1 MYHLEKQRASDIIK
15 GCGNKT
21 VAVIGDVMLDRFFWG
36 KVTRISPEAP
46 VPVIDLEDESYHLGG
61 AANVANNLKSL
72 GTNVLLCG
80 SVGKDYAGSQF
91 IDIAKQNLLKTEG
104 LYVCPERPTTVKTR
118 IIGNNQHIARLDK
131 ESRDYITPEAEN
143 YIIDTIFSCS
153 ALDCIIFEDYNKG
166 TITPE
171 LIRKV
176 ISYAGE
182 KKIPVL
188 VDPKFFNFFE
198 YKGVTVFKPNLKELT
213 RALGI
218 EVKTKEN
225 IVEAG
230 KNVLQTLQSEYLL
243 LTLGPDGMILFGK
256 DGSLNSIQTTVRQVA
271 DVSGAGDTVIAT
283 LASCLAGGANM
294 LEAATMANYAAGV
307 VCEQPGV
314 VSIEIDKLLRAVESN
329 TVRFT
334 PNVLG

>member
-1 MYHLEKQRASDIIK
+1 
-15 GCGNKT
+15 
-21 VAVIGDVMLDRFFWG
+21 
-36 KVTRISPEAP
+36 
-46 VPVIDLEDESYHLGG
+46 
-61 AANVANNLKSL
+61 
-72 GTNVLLCG
+72 
-80 SVGKDYAGSQF
+80 
-91 IDIAKQNLLKTEG
+91 
-104 LYVCPERPTTVKTR
+104 
-118 IIGNNQHIARLDK
+118 
-131 ESRDYITPEAEN
+131 
-143 YIIDTIFSCS
+143 
-153 ALDCIIFEDYNKG
+153 
-166 TITPE
+166 
-171 LIRKV
+171 V